1 MDTNDGSSDVGSDY
15 EEEDDLDG
23 SSPEMNTPEKIEGD
37 NLSKYLFKVKEE
49 NKLTRT
55 CVQQIA
61 TVTEKLLQGA
71 VNRIKRN
78 VEQCLSNDGVDSTKI
93 SGFDAVF
100 SDEVLDYSDVMVSN
114 LETFHKREDINIPYV
129 VSKIL

>member
-1 MDTNDGSSDVGSDY
+1 M
-15 EEEDDLDG
+15 
-23 SSPEMNTPEKIEGD
+23 
-37 NLSKYLFKVKEE
+37 
-49 NKLTRT
+49 RT

-78 VEQCLSNDGVDSTKI
+78 VEQCLSNDGVESTKI